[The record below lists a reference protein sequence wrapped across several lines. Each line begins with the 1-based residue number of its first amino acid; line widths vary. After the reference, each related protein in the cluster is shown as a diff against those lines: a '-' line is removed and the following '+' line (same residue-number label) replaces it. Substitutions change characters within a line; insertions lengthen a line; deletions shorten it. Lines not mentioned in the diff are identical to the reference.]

1 MASRI
6 ARFIK
11 ALTLSP
17 LVDAK
22 SEILI
27 LSPFGT
33 TIVMRSYA
41 LELYLF
47 LTADDVLPIFDTSSH
62 FCIRCNGIL
71 CKVCQWKILYK
82 VCYTMRAAKGEYSQR
97 QRLQENSQ
105 KSTTVI
111 ARTERAVGVGI
122 VIHNIIVPCG
132 GRSCQRR
139 YEGDSL

>member
-17 LVDAK
+17 LAAAK

-62 FCIRCNGIL
+62 FCIRHNGIL

-82 VCYTMRAAKGEYSQR
+82 VCYTMRAAKGVFPTAEITGEKPKEY
-97 QRLQENSQ
+97 NSN
-105 KSTTVI
+105 SPH
-111 ARTERAVGVGI
+111 RTCSR
-122 VIHNIIVPCG
+122 CG
-132 GRSCQRR
+132 HS
-139 YEGDSL
+139 YT